1 MIDRLIAFLLSLLTM
16 RVAIGV
22 LVGIFIALLVLPA
35 LMPAEAK
42 VDVEI
47 YKNRESGDLTY
58 CETGTLVDPPM
69 EHLGSGKIRESM
81 ASGC

>member
-1 MIDRLIAFLLSLLTM
+1 MIDKLIAFLRSKL
-16 RVAIGV
+16 RWVIAV
-22 LVGIFIALLVLPA
+22 LVLVVLLLVVVPI
-35 LMPAEAK
+35 MAEPK

-47 YKNRESGDLTY
+47 YKNRESGEMTY

-69 EHLGSGKIRESM
+69 EHMGSGKIRESK

>member
-1 MIDRLIAFLLSLLTM
+1 MIDKLLVFLRSKKQMIIGLLVGAF
-16 RVAIGV
+16 IGV
-22 LVGIFIALLVLPA
+22 FLVPV

-58 CETGTLVDPPM
+58 CETGTLTDPPM

>member
-1 MIDRLIAFLLSLLTM
+1 MRPSIKLFIAFLLGLV
-16 RVAIGV
+16 VAM
-22 LVGIFIALLVLPA
+22 LVVPA

-47 YKNRESGDLTY
+47 YKNRESGELTY

-69 EHLGSGKIRESM
+69 EHIGSGKIGESK

>member
-1 MIDRLIAFLLSLLTM
+1 MRLGLKLFGTFLLG
-16 RVAIGV
+16 II
-22 LVGIFIALLVLPA
+22 VGLFLAPKE
-35 LMPAEAK
+35 PR

-47 YKNRESGDLTY
+47 YQNRESGEITY

-69 EHLGSGKIRESM
+69 EHLGSGKIRESK

>member
-1 MIDRLIAFLLSLLTM
+1 MIDKLLAFVRSKQQALLGLL
-16 RVAIGV
+16 VGAIIGV
-22 LVGIFIALLVLPA
+22 YVIPV
-35 LMPAEAK
+35 LMPAEPK

-58 CETGTLVDPPM
+58 CETGTLTDPPM
-69 EHLGSGKIRESM
+69 QHLGSGKIRESM

>member
-1 MIDRLIAFLLSLLTM
+1 MRNNVKLGIAFL
-16 RVAIGV
+16 IGV
-22 LVGIFIALLVLPA
+22 VFAMLIVPM

-58 CETGTLVDPPM
+58 CETGTLADPPM